1 MTKPSFSAPTL
12 SAQLSFAMQAIDDAT
27 QLQLLSTQQEQGPP
41 ESAPV
46 ARGAMFKKRA
56 KFGSAQKNIRKPLT
70 ASDPTS
76 KNPPSAEESEESVS
90 GDEEKVTRRSGIIAG
105 QKRKRGGVQA
115 ATTTKAAASGNE
127 ADAVAYD
134 VTKTDVRLDPKSQ
147 ATAVSAE
154 FSESELLGRS
164 NTAAVAT
171 TAGSDNLY
179 RGQKGYRSL
188 LPQREQIT
196 TKYNPVGPQKAASN
210 VRMTTY
216 TDYAPGMLPPHS
228 PRFLDMY

>member
-1 MTKPSFSAPTL
+1 
-12 SAQLSFAMQAIDDAT
+12 
-27 QLQLLSTQQEQGPP
+27 
-41 ESAPV
+41 
-46 ARGAMFKKRA
+46 MFKKRA

-70 ASDPTS
+70 TSAPAS
-76 KNPPSAEESEESVS
+76 KNAPSDDESEESDS
-90 GDEEKVTRRSGIIAG
+90 GDETNSTRRSGIIAG

-115 ATTTKAAASGNE
+115 ATTTKASAAGNE
-127 ADAVAYD
+127 ADTGTYD
-134 VTKTDVRLDPKSQ
+134 LTNPEVRLDPKSQ

-164 NTAAVAT
+164 NTTAAAAT

-216 TDYAPGMLPPHS
+216 VDYAPGMFPPPVS
-228 PRFLDMY
+228 PRFLE

>member
-1 MTKPSFSAPTL
+1 MTKPSSSAPTL
-12 SAQLSFAMQAIDDAT
+12 SAALSPATRAIDDT
-27 QLQLLSTQQEQGPP
+27 SQLQSLSTRQEKEYP

-46 ARGAMFKKRA
+46 ERGAMFKKRA
-56 KFGSAQKNIRKPLT
+56 KFGSAQKNIRKPII

-76 KNPPSAEESEESVS
+76 KNPPSDDESEESDS
-90 GDEEKVTRRSGIIAG
+90 GDEERSTRRSGIIAG

-127 ADAVAYD
+127 ADAVAYH

-154 FSESELLGRS
+154 FTESELLGRS

-216 TDYAPGMLPPHS
+216 TDYAPGMSPPLS
-228 PRFLDMY
+228 PFPERY